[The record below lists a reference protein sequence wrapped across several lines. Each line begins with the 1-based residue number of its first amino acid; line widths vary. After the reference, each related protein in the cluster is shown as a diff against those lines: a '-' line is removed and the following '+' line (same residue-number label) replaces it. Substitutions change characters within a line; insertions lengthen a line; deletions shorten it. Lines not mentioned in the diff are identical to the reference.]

1 MSKERSIS
9 IIIILLLALTCV
21 STAHGQARRGRSTTA
36 KNTRQES
43 PAQGVA
49 PRQSPDDFWAAQRSI
64 EAAIQQ
70 LEAYLR
76 ESPTGERAATAR
88 RQIEALKGLSVSAS
102 LPEWAKMGQPYLRH
116 VPVWRIASVDPQADR
131 ARLTVEIACE
141 RDDGGDCY
149 FAPFDRS
156 PLVLVD
162 NAGRYYPMLEAGD
175 LPQDVRPNRDAAR
188 DGTVAVSGGR
198 TISVRVDFAPLSAG
212 AVTGQ
217 VYYRDRNTAQPARFS
232 LARRK

>member
-1 MSKERSIS
+1 MYKERSIS
-9 IIIILLLALTCV
+9 IIITLLLALTYV
-21 STAHGQARRGRSTTA
+21 SMAHGQARRGRSAPA
-36 KNTRQES
+36 KKTQQEPPGRGTGQRRS
-43 PAQGVA
+43 L
-49 PRQSPDDFWAAQRSI
+49 DDFWAAQRSI

-70 LEAYLR
+70 LETYLR

-88 RQIEALKGLSVSAS
+88 RQVEALKGLSVSTS

-116 VPVWRIASVDPQADR
+116 IPVWRIASVDPQADR
-131 ARLTVEIACE
+131 VRLTVEIACE

-149 FAPFDRS
+149 FARFDRS

-175 LPQDVRPNRDAAR
+175 LPQDVRFHRDAAR

-198 TISVRVDFAPLSAG
+198 TISVKVDFAPLSAG
-212 AVTGQ
+212 TVAGQ

>member
-9 IIIILLLALTCV
+9 IIITLLLALTCV
-21 STAHGQARRGRSTTA
+21 ATAHGQAHRGRSATA
-36 KNTRQES
+36 KKTRQES
-43 PAQGVA
+43 PAQGAA

-64 EAAIQQ
+64 EAAIHQ

-76 ESPTGERAATAR
+76 EFPTGEHAATAR
-88 RQIEALKGLSVSAS
+88 QQIEALKGLSVSTS
-102 LPEWAKMGQPYLRH
+102 LPEWSKMGQPYLRH
-116 VPVWRIASVDPQADR
+116 IPVWRIVSVVPQVDSV
-131 ARLTVEIACE
+131 RLTVEIACE

-162 NAGRYYPMLEAGD
+162 NAGRYYPMLEAGN
-175 LPQDVRPNRDAAR
+175 LPQDVRFNR
-188 DGTVAVSGGR
+188 DGTAALSGGR
-198 TISVRVDFAPLSAG
+198 TISVGVDFAPLSAG
-212 AVTGQ
+212 TVAGQ
-217 VYYRDRNTAQPARFS
+217 IYYRDRNSAQPARFS